1 MKSTDKTRREEIL
14 REDYGGTN
22 PGAGFYAGQ
31 QSEKPKKH
39 INLWLVFFIWFIGYI
54 IGLVVGAVIN

>member
-1 MKSTDKTRREEIL
+1 MKPTDKTRREEIL

-31 QSEKPKKH
+31 QTEKPKKVYS
-39 INLWLVFFIWFIGYI
+39 IWLLFFLSFIGFI
-54 IGLVVGAVIN
+54 LGLVVGAVIN